1 MPLFIAPVLS
11 FLRSVFLEISD
22 LLLQIARLISLLSKY
37 LNRPA

>member
-22 LLLQIARLISLLSKY
+22 LLQIARLISLLSKY

>member
-22 LLLQIARLISLLSKY
+22 PLQIARLISLLSKY